1 MNGAG
6 TYDCGDHS
14 SNDRRRAIPATCE
27 LHRGAVGYTNLM
39 VSKCAGV
46 IVLDPHVTGAC
57 VISLDENAATALRDT
72 LTKWLG

>member
-1 MNGAG
+1 LNDAG
-6 TYDCGDHS
+6 TYDCRDQP
-14 SNDRRRAIPATCE
+14 SNDRRRVIPATCE
-27 LHRGAVGYTNLM
+27 LHGGAVGYTNLM
-39 VSKCAGV
+39 VSKSAGV